1 MFLSYYY
8 FNSFE
13 FLVLGFL
20 LLVGSL
26 VCVNLNRFLKSA
38 KTSNY
43 SKLFSIFEFLSPIF
57 DMIFLRKQN
66 LVNQETQTAST
77 RAFKKK
83 TK

>member
-1 MFLSYYY
+1 M
-8 FNSFE
+8 
-13 FLVLGFL
+13 LGFL